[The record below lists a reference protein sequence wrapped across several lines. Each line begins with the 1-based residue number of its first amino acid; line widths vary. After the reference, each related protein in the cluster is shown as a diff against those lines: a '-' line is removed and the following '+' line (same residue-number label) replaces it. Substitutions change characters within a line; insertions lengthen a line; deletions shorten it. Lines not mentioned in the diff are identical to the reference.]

1 MAGMVSGFFFFLR
14 GLMAGRP
21 DQVMIMGLRQ
31 KPTKEANLPRTF
43 FWPIGNPVFD
53 CTSYWRMMAAG

>member
-1 MAGMVSGFFFFLR
+1 
-14 GLMAGRP
+14 MAGRP